1 MAGTFSIKYIFEAV
15 DRYSASAK
23 RMQDA
28 TKKLSRSIANASK
41 NVKQAGANM
50 TKFLTLPIA
59 GIGTAAGISFAKM
72 EKGLAN
78 VFTLLSKE
86 EIEKFGDQIQKAQE
100 NSIKM
105 GFSIDDTNKS
115 LFDFISSLGIS
126 ENTLKGYADAQKL
139 SVAGNAEMSASVLGM
154 GKILNVYGKQ
164 TTDTNKVIN
173 AFFTAQKVGTTTVQ
187 DLALNVGTVAGG
199 ARTLGL
205 DFDTTLA
212 TMAIFTN
219 TLKSTEVSATS
230 LNAIFNVLA
239 DDQSKGA
246 KILNALGVATGAT
259 KVEQVGFVNVLK
271 QLQGAL
277 KKNKDAVFQAI
288 PEQRALKAIANLT
301 EESLATLSNTIVQI
315 GIDTKEGTG
324 LTEALKI
331 QMATLSYALGALK
344 GRGTLLL
351 KQLFLPLVPALLSI
365 LKSVNNMIKKLEELS
380 PEQKKIIAYTA
391 VFIAALGPLLLILG
405 QIGMALPI
413 ITAAFSPLGIV
424 IGGIVY
430 ILGLLTTAVIAV
442 YQNWDILVEYFS
454 QFKIVQL
461 LIIQPFKNLYNLIGL
476 MYMAIKVLAETIKI
490 LWKAFLDTPLM
501 KFIIPQFE
509 KLKKIVDD
517 MVESLAKLTGITFI
531 KDKLFGKVEED
542 LPGMDAIQKMRE
554 VMKANPGI
562 TEAEFNRQLGIQKFE
577 ANNNIN
583 QSINITAPKGTTVAT
598 KSKGD
603 NVNLGVNMQGA

>member
-1 MAGTFSIKYIFEAV
+1 
-15 DRYSASAK
+15 
-23 RMQDA
+23 
-28 TKKLSRSIANASK
+28 
-41 NVKQAGANM
+41 
-50 TKFLTLPIA
+50 
-59 GIGTAAGISFAKM
+59 
-72 EKGLAN
+72 
-78 VFTLLSKE
+78 
-86 EIEKFGDQIQKAQE
+86 
-100 NSIKM
+100 
-105 GFSIDDTNKS
+105 
-115 LFDFISSLGIS
+115 
-126 ENTLKGYADAQKL
+126 
-139 SVAGNAEMSASVLGM
+139 
-154 GKILNVYGKQ
+154 
-164 TTDTNKVIN
+164 
-173 AFFTAQKVGTTTVQ
+173 
-187 DLALNVGTVAGG
+187 
-199 ARTLGL
+199 
-205 DFDTTLA
+205 
-212 TMAIFTN
+212 MAIFTN
-219 TLKSTEVSATS
+219 TLKSTEVSATY

-598 KSKGD
+598 QSKGD